1 VSIKCFLYCAKKE
14 SLGYVKRRSLGCVM
28 ITPTGCAKS
37 FTCGIVLPH

>member
-1 VSIKCFLYCAKKE
+1 VSIKCFLDCDKKE

-28 ITPTGCAKS
+28 IKPMGCAKY